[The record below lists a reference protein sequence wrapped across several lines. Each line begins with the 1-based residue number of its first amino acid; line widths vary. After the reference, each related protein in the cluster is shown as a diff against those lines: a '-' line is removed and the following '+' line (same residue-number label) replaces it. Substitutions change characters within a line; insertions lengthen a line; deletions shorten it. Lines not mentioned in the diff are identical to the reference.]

1 MTGDELRFRAA
12 LSRFGVGLFALA
24 LLPTF
29 YPRTRAH
36 AWIWGGYLAI
46 AAIEQVLIRKR
57 IGGRL
62 RALASGLIDTAMLTY
77 TLHGL
82 GTAMTPMSAVYF
94 LAVMTNALVVDR
106 TVAYALAALNVL
118 AFDATVWAEWSG
130 ALPFAPDVPEVA
142 ALGPPSLDHT
152 LMATLLV
159 TTFVPA
165 FAGIASGL
173 VGAVQRRERMLVAA
187 NAKLEELSQ
196 LDPLTNLYNRRHLFA
211 RLEVEVARVRR
222 GHALALVMIDLDGFK
237 RVNDTHGHQQGDELL
252 KKIAESIRQTTRET
266 DVPVRYG
273 GDEFVV
279 ILPDTDAEQAGRVA
293 ERLAEGI
300 RAAGRRFDAG
310 RPVTAS
316 LGIAVAAPASALESV
331 AAIVKL
337 ADERAYRAKQDGG
350 DRVAA

>member
-1 MTGDELRFRAA
+1 VWLWA
-12 LSRFGVGLFALA
+12 
-24 LLPTF
+24 
-29 YPRTRAH
+29 
-36 AWIWGGYLAI
+36 GYLVI
-46 AAIEQVLIRKR
+46 AAVEQVLIRKR
-57 IGGRL
+57 VGGRL
-62 RALASGLIDTAMLTY
+62 RALASGLVDTAMLTY
-77 TLHGL
+77 TLHEL
-82 GTAMTPMSAVYF
+82 GSAMTPMSAVYF
-94 LAVMTNALVVDR
+94 LAVMANALVVDR

-130 ALPFAPDVPEVA
+130 ALAFAPDVPEVA
-142 ALGPPSLDHT
+142 ALGPPSLEHT
-152 LMATLLV
+152 LMASLLV
-159 TTFVPA
+159 TTFVPG
-165 FAGIASGL
+165 FAAIASAL

-187 NAKLEELSQ
+187 NARLEELSQ

-237 RVNDTHGHQQGDELL
+237 RVNDTHGHQQGDALL
-252 KKIAESIRQTTRET
+252 KEIADSIRQNTRET

-279 ILPDTDAEQAGRVA
+279 ILPDTDAEQARRVA
-293 ERLAEGI
+293 ERLADGI
-300 RAAGRRFDAG
+300 RSAGRRFDPA

-316 LGIAVAAPASALESV
+316 LGIAAAAPPSAPDSV